1 MVTKLLLKKL
11 VHEVIYMTMKQEIH
25 AIINFMNDE
34 DVLFALE
41 LLKDN
46 FSSRRKSSGWDNIE
60 EINATEDDF
69 LLIEKINNKTD
80 GYGEYITQ
88 SELIEN
94 LELNK

>member
-1 MVTKLLLKKL
+1 
-11 VHEVIYMTMKQEIH
+11 MTMKQEIH